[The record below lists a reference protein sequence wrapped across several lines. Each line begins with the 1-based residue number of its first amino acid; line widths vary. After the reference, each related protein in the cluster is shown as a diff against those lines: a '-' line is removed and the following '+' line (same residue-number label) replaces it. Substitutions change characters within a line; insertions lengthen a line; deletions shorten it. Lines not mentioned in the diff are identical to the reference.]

1 MAHCLTIGLTKIY
14 CLSFF
19 FKKSGQSCTGYHTA
33 VVVRGAAAASLTLD
47 RDSRGRAGASL
58 ATSAT
63 AVAGSVCSMSR
74 SLPSVIRVA
83 SSSPDRQRVLHVAQ
97 LTLRRQGRIL
107 IHALRAWGGAQEG
120 GRVARHLSHRGGRQR
135 VLHVAQLALR
145 HQGRVFIAWQA
156 ACAPCRAACPP
167 SSGSRLPRLAGSVCS
182 MSRSLP
188 SVVRVASSSP
198 GRQRVLHVAR
208 LVLRRPWFI
217 CWC

>member
-83 SSSPDRQRVLHVAQ
+83 SSSPDRQRELHVAQ
-97 LTLRRQGRIL
+97 LALRPQGRVL
-107 IHALRAWGGAQEG
+107 IAWQAW
-120 GRVARHLSHRGGRQR
+120 QR

-145 HQGRVFIAWQA
+145 RQGRILIAWKA

-167 SSGSRLPRLAGSVCS
+167 SSMIYLLMLDA
-182 MSRSLP
+182 RS
-188 SVVRVASSSP
+188 
-198 GRQRVLHVAR
+198 GRHALD
-208 LVLRRPWFI
+208 
-217 CWC
+217 